1 MPYAQ
6 CIYSNYF
13 SILYLIGNL
22 LQNLCTLYLNML
34 YMLLLYVDMVMSVLS
49 VVYSVT
55 YTESKEIA
63 VAQFLLCV
71 HKRG

>member
-1 MPYAQ
+1 
-6 CIYSNYF
+6 
-13 SILYLIGNL
+13 
-22 LQNLCTLYLNML
+22 ML

-55 YTESKEIA
+55 YTESKEII

-71 HKRG
+71 YKRG